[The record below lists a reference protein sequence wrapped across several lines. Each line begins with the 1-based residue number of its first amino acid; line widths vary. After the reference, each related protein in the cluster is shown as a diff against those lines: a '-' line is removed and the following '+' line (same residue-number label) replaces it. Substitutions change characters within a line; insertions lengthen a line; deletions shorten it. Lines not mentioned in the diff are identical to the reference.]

1 MASKEIQGAFYLPIN
16 TRLSVSVRIF
26 LRQEIGKHRA
36 AGFYWT
42 NMKDKDWHRKVY
54 ARHQDRITPM
64 KRNQW
69 RELRKKCLERDGYKC
84 YRCEKISKSG
94 QGLSAHHII
103 PRIDDGPNTLDNLVT
118 LCHACHDYIEMQG
131 YTTLFEIM
139 ASADNPVHERE
150 AAVVYRQEI
159 FERPSWHARVYGGM
173 KGSTTNG

>member
-1 MASKEIQGAFYLPIN
+1 
-16 TRLSVSVRIF
+16 
-26 LRQEIGKHRA
+26 
-36 AGFYWT
+36 
-42 NMKDKDWHRKVY
+42 
-54 ARHQDRITPM
+54 M